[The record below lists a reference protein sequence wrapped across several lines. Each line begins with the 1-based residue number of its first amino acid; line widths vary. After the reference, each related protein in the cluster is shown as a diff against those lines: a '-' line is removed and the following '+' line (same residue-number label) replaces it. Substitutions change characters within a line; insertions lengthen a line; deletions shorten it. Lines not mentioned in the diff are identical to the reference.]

1 MAELPRETG
10 PWFQT
15 YSGHKVNPMT
25 LESEDVHLADVA
37 HALSMICRFNG
48 HCIRHYSVAQHSV
61 HGAHLALSSEA
72 FATLLDRQ
80 KLARWFLIH
89 DAAEAYLVDMPRPVK
104 YADKFHDDARWTK
117 GFRSLEYAV
126 QEVCNQ
132 QFMGIKQPS
141 CNFEEAIKDLDNV
154 MLATE
159 REQLVNHHGVDWNLP
174 LPPHPQKL
182 PVWTPEEAERQFV
195 ITYRALFASGK

>member
-1 MAELPRETG
+1 
-10 PWFQT
+10 
-15 YSGHKVNPMT
+15 
-25 LESEDVHLADVA
+25 
-37 HALSMICRFNG
+37 
-48 HCIRHYSVAQHSV
+48 
-61 HGAHLALSSEA
+61 
-72 FATLLDRQ
+72 
-80 KLARWFLIH
+80 
-89 DAAEAYLVDMPRPVK
+89 
-104 YADKFHDDARWTK
+104 
-117 GFRSLEYAV
+117 
-126 QEVCNQ
+126 
-132 QFMGIKQPS
+132 MGIKQPS